1 MSFLVWINDESWWL
15 FTSIIILLAIGVY
28 VWINKQADNNQLAN
42 KKRWIEFLPSLI
54 STLGVL
60 GTFGGITLG
69 LALFD
74 TDHLDVSIPKLLY
87 GLKTA
92 FLTSLAGMIGSM
104 ILSRKVS
111 SLYDKEDKGVSDANQ
126 AAAVIARSVESM
138 KNDNANALQ
147 EVKNE
152 IKAQTAN
159 QNSFYADMNAFVKGI
174 NSYIVNQ
181 REFLQEL
188 LNNSDIQ
195 KDTLITVS
203 ASLNK
208 IANNEELPAI
218 HSDLDKLLVA
228 FGEQGEKVQNMDQNL
243 KILKTSISNTSDDVA
258 ELKKLNQDISGCL
271 TGMADT
277 LGEIATATEATSS
290 TEDSI
295 LEKFDTFGKF
305 IGDEVDDIE
314 RKMGE
319 TNTLLTNKFDEFSE
333 LLKKSNTET
342 LVGVMK
348 QLTTEFQKQMNGL
361 IQRLVQENFEQLN
374 KSVER
379 LNSWQQENKNMIAS
393 LIRQYKDMETDFENS
408 STTLTKVSADTKALV
423 GDGGKLQQLI
433 AALNKVILENQS
445 YIEVTKKLQETAE
458 LTKDN
463 MVKFDD
469 STNKLNDWVRK
480 QRNFVDGVQMLI
492 AKLEEIE
499 KIKDHGGEFWKETK
513 SKMEEGV
520 GIIRNGSKE
529 IESQISG
536 LDQHFYQRLSATL
549 AQLDACIQAMVEAA
563 NKNK

>member
-28 VWINKQADNNQLAN
+28 VWINKQADNYQLAN

-147 EVKNE
+147 EVRNE

-181 REFLQEL
+181 RGFLQEL

-203 ASLNK
+203 AS
-208 IANNEELPAI
+208 
-218 HSDLDKLLVA
+218 
-228 FGEQGEKVQNMDQNL
+228 
-243 KILKTSISNTSDDVA
+243 
-258 ELKKLNQDISGCL
+258 L

-333 LLKKSNTET
+333 LLKKSNTEA

-393 LIRQYKDMETDFENS
+393 LIQQYKDMETDFENS

-499 KIKDHGGEFWKETK
+499 KIKDYGGEFWKETK

>member
-15 FTSIIILLAIGVY
+15 FTSIIILLAIVVY

-111 SLYDKEDKGVSDANQ
+111 CLYDKEDKGVSDANQ

-147 EVKNE
+147 EVRNE

-181 REFLQEL
+181 RGFLQEL

-195 KDTLITVS
+195 KDTLITIS

-218 HSDLDKLLVA
+218 HSDLDKLFVA
-228 FGEQGEKVQNMDQNL
+228 FGEQGEKVQNMDENL
-243 KILKTSISNTSDDVA
+243 KILKTSISNTGDDVA

-271 TGMADT
+271 AGMTDT

-333 LLKKSNTET
+333 LLKKSNTEA

-379 LNSWQQENKNMIAS
+379 LNAWQQENKNMIAS
-393 LIRQYKDMETDFENS
+393 LIQQYKDMETDFENS

-499 KIKDHGGEFWKETK
+499 KIKDYGGEFWKETK

>member
-15 FTSIIILLAIGVY
+15 FMIIIILLAIWVY

-60 GTFGGITLG
+60 GTFSGITLG

-87 GLKTA
+87 GLRTA

-104 ILSRKVS
+104 SLSRKVS

-147 EVKNE
+147 EVRNE

-181 REFLQEL
+181 RGFLQEL

-228 FGEQGEKVQNMDQNL
+228 FGEQGEKVQNMDENL

-333 LLKKSNTET
+333 LLKKSNTEA

-393 LIRQYKDMETDFENS
+393 LIQQYKDMETDFENS

-499 KIKDHGGEFWKETK
+499 KIKDYGGEFWKETK

>member
-15 FTSIIILLAIGVY
+15 FTSIIILLAIVVY

-111 SLYDKEDKGVSDANQ
+111 CLYDKEDKGVSDANQ

-147 EVKNE
+147 EVRNE

-181 REFLQEL
+181 RGFLQEL

-195 KDTLITVS
+195 KDTLITIS

-208 IANNEELPAI
+208 IANNEELPVI

-228 FGEQGEKVQNMDQNL
+228 FGEQGEKVQNMDENL

-271 TGMADT
+271 AGMTDT

-333 LLKKSNTET
+333 LLKKSNTEA

-379 LNSWQQENKNMIAS
+379 LNAWQQENKNMIAS
-393 LIRQYKDMETDFENS
+393 LIQQYKDMETDFENS

-499 KIKDHGGEFWKETK
+499 KIKDYGGEFWKETK

>member
-1 MSFLVWINDESWWL
+1 MSFWVWINDESWWL

-147 EVKNE
+147 EVRNE

-174 NSYIVNQ
+174 NSYIVIQ
-181 REFLQEL
+181 RGFLQEL

-228 FGEQGEKVQNMDQNL
+228 FGEQGEKIQNMDENL

-333 LLKKSNTET
+333 LLKKSNTEA

-393 LIRQYKDMETDFENS
+393 LIQQYKDMETDFENS

-492 AKLEEIE
+492 VKLEEIE
-499 KIKDHGGEFWKETK
+499 KIKDYGGEFWKETK

>member
-126 AAAVIARSVESM
+126 AAAVIAWSVESM

-147 EVKNE
+147 EVRNE

-174 NSYIVNQ
+174 NSYIVIQ
-181 REFLQEL
+181 RGFLQEL

-228 FGEQGEKVQNMDQNL
+228 FGEQGEKVQNMDENL

-333 LLKKSNTET
+333 LLKKSNTEA

-393 LIRQYKDMETDFENS
+393 LIQQYKDMETDFENS

-423 GDGGKLQQLI
+423 DDGGKLQQLI

-499 KIKDHGGEFWKETK
+499 KIKDYGGEFWKETK

>member
-15 FTSIIILLAIGVY
+15 FTGIIGILAIWAY
-28 VWINKQADNNQLAN
+28 RWINIQASNNQLAN

-147 EVKNE
+147 EVRNE

-181 REFLQEL
+181 RGFLQEL

-228 FGEQGEKVQNMDQNL
+228 FGEQGEKVQNMDENL

-271 TGMADT
+271 TGMVDI

-333 LLKKSNTET
+333 LLMKSNTEA

-393 LIRQYKDMETDFENS
+393 LIQQYKDMETDFENS

-499 KIKDHGGEFWKETK
+499 KIKDYGGEFWKETK

>member
-111 SLYDKEDKGVSDANQ
+111 SLYDKEDKGVSDAYQ

-147 EVKNE
+147 EVRNE

-174 NSYIVNQ
+174 NSYIVIQ
-181 REFLQEL
+181 RGFLQEL

-228 FGEQGEKVQNMDQNL
+228 FGEQGEKVQNMDENL

-333 LLKKSNTET
+333 LLKKSNTEA

-393 LIRQYKDMETDFENS
+393 LIQQYKDMETDFENS

-499 KIKDHGGEFWKETK
+499 KIKDYGGEFWKETK

>member
-15 FTSIIILLAIGVY
+15 FTSIIILLAIGGY

-138 KNDNANALQ
+138 KNDNAYALQ
-147 EVKNE
+147 EVRNE

-174 NSYIVNQ
+174 NSYIVIQ
-181 REFLQEL
+181 RGFLQEL

-228 FGEQGEKVQNMDQNL
+228 FGEQGEKIQNMDENL

-333 LLKKSNTET
+333 LLKKSNTEA

-393 LIRQYKDMETDFENS
+393 LIQQYKDMETDFENS

-492 AKLEEIE
+492 VKLEEIE
-499 KIKDHGGEFWKETK
+499 KIKDYGGEFWKETK

>member
-1 MSFLVWINDESWWL
+1 MSFWVWINDESWWL
-15 FTSIIILLAIGVY
+15 FTSIIILLAIVVY

-111 SLYDKEDKGVSDANQ
+111 CLYDKEDKGVSDANQ

-147 EVKNE
+147 EVRNE

-181 REFLQEL
+181 RGFLQEL

-208 IANNEELPAI
+208 IANNEELLAI

-228 FGEQGEKVQNMDQNL
+228 FGEQGEKVQNMDENL
-243 KILKTSISNTSDDVA
+243 KILKTSISNTGDDVA

-271 TGMADT
+271 AGMTDT

-333 LLKKSNTET
+333 LLKKSNTEA

-379 LNSWQQENKNMIAS
+379 LNAWQQENKNMIAS
-393 LIRQYKDMETDFENS
+393 LIQQYKDMETDFENS

-499 KIKDHGGEFWKETK
+499 KIKDYGGEFWKETK

>member
-15 FTSIIILLAIGVY
+15 FTSIIILLAIVVY

-111 SLYDKEDKGVSDANQ
+111 CLYDKEDKGVSDANQ

-147 EVKNE
+147 EVRNE

-181 REFLQEL
+181 RGFLQEL

-195 KDTLITVS
+195 KDTLITIS

-228 FGEQGEKVQNMDQNL
+228 FGEQGEKVQNMDENL

-271 TGMADT
+271 AGMTDT

-333 LLKKSNTET
+333 LLKKSNTEA

-348 QLTTEFQKQMNGL
+348 LLTTEFQKQMNGL

-379 LNSWQQENKNMIAS
+379 LNAWQQENKNMIAS
-393 LIRQYKDMETDFENS
+393 LIQQYKDMETDFENS

-499 KIKDHGGEFWKETK
+499 KIKDYGGEFWKETK

>member
-147 EVKNE
+147 EVRKE

-174 NSYIVNQ
+174 NSYIVIQ
-181 REFLQEL
+181 RGFLQEL

-228 FGEQGEKVQNMDQNL
+228 FGEQGEKVQNMDENL

-333 LLKKSNTET
+333 LLKKSNTEA

-393 LIRQYKDMETDFENS
+393 LIQQYKDMETDFENS

-492 AKLEEIE
+492 VKLEEIE
-499 KIKDHGGEFWKETK
+499 KIKDYGGEFWKETK

>member
-15 FTSIIILLAIGVY
+15 FTGIIGILAIWAY
-28 VWINKQADNNQLAN
+28 RWINIQADNNQLAN

-87 GLKTA
+87 GLRTA

-147 EVKNE
+147 EVRNE

-181 REFLQEL
+181 RGFLQEL

-228 FGEQGEKVQNMDQNL
+228 FGEQGEKVQNMDENL

-271 TGMADT
+271 TGMVDI

-333 LLKKSNTET
+333 LLMKSNTEA

-393 LIRQYKDMETDFENS
+393 LIQQYKDMETDFENS

-499 KIKDHGGEFWKETK
+499 KIKDYGGEFWKETK

>member
-333 LLKKSNTET
+333 LLKKSNTEA

-492 AKLEEIE
+492 AKLEKIE
-499 KIKDHGGEFWKETK
+499 KIKDYGGEFWKETK

>member
-15 FTSIIILLAIGVY
+15 FTSIIILLAVVVY

-111 SLYDKEDKGVSDANQ
+111 CLYDKEDKGVSDANQ

-147 EVKNE
+147 EVRNE

-181 REFLQEL
+181 RGFLQEL

-228 FGEQGEKVQNMDQNL
+228 FGEQGEKVQNMDENL

-333 LLKKSNTET
+333 LLKKSNTEA

-348 QLTTEFQKQMNGL
+348 QLTTEFQKQMNSL

-393 LIRQYKDMETDFENS
+393 LIQQYKDMETDFENS

-499 KIKDHGGEFWKETK
+499 KIKDYGGEFWKETK

>member
-15 FTSIIILLAIGVY
+15 FTGIIGILAIWAY
-28 VWINKQADNNQLAN
+28 RWINIQASNNQLAN

-147 EVKNE
+147 EVRNE

-174 NSYIVNQ
+174 NSYIQ
-181 REFLQEL
+181 RGFLQEL

-228 FGEQGEKVQNMDQNL
+228 FGEQGEKVQNMDENL

-277 LGEIATATEATSS
+277 LGEIATA

-333 LLKKSNTET
+333 LLKKSNTEA

-393 LIRQYKDMETDFENS
+393 LIQQYKDMETDFENS

-499 KIKDHGGEFWKETK
+499 KIKDYGGEFWKETK

>member
-15 FTSIIILLAIGVY
+15 FTSIIILLAIVVY

-111 SLYDKEDKGVSDANQ
+111 CLYDKEDKGVSDANQ

-147 EVKNE
+147 EVRNE

-181 REFLQEL
+181 RGFLQEL

-228 FGEQGEKVQNMDQNL
+228 FGEQGEKVQNMDENL
-243 KILKTSISNTSDDVA
+243 KILKTSISNTGDDVA

-271 TGMADT
+271 AGMTDT

-333 LLKKSNTET
+333 LLKKSNTEA

-348 QLTTEFQKQMNGL
+348 QLTTEFQKQMNSL

-393 LIRQYKDMETDFENS
+393 LIQQYKDMETDFENS

-499 KIKDHGGEFWKETK
+499 KIKDYGGEFWKETK

>member
-15 FTSIIILLAIGVY
+15 FTGIIGILAIWAY
-28 VWINKQADNNQLAN
+28 RWINIQASNKQLVN
-42 KKRWIEFLPSLI
+42 KKRWIELLPSLI
-54 STLGVL
+54 STCGVL

-87 GLKTA
+87 GLRTA

-111 SLYDKEDKGVSDANQ
+111 CLYDKEDKGVSDANQ

-147 EVKNE
+147 EVRNE

-181 REFLQEL
+181 RGFLQEL

-208 IANNEELPAI
+208 IEKNEELPAI

-228 FGEQGEKVQNMDQNL
+228 FGEQGEKVQNMDENL

-271 TGMADT
+271 TGMTDT

-333 LLKKSNTET
+333 LLKKSNTEA

-379 LNSWQQENKNMIAS
+379 LNAWQQENKNMIAS
-393 LIRQYKDMETDFENS
+393 LIQQYKDMETDFENS

-492 AKLEEIE
+492 AKLEEIA
-499 KIKDHGGEFWKETK
+499 KIKDYGGEFWKETK

-549 AQLDACIQAMVEAA
+549 AQLDTCIQAMVEAA

>member
-1 MSFLVWINDESWWL
+1 MRFLVWINDESWWL
-15 FTSIIILLAIGVY
+15 FTSIIILLAIVVY

-87 GLKTA
+87 GLRTA

-181 REFLQEL
+181 RGFLQEL

-228 FGEQGEKVQNMDQNL
+228 FGEQGEKVQNMDENL

-271 TGMADT
+271 TGMTDT

-333 LLKKSNTET
+333 LLKKSNTEA

-379 LNSWQQENKNMIAS
+379 LNAWQQENKNMIAS
-393 LIRQYKDMETDFENS
+393 LIQQYKDMETDFENS

-423 GDGGKLQQLI
+423 GDGGKLQELI

-492 AKLEEIE
+492 AKLEEIA
-499 KIKDHGGEFWKETK
+499 KIKDYGGEFWKETK

-529 IESQISG
+529 IENQISG

>member
-147 EVKNE
+147 EVRNE

-174 NSYIVNQ
+174 NSYIVIQ
-181 REFLQEL
+181 RGFLQEL

-228 FGEQGEKVQNMDQNL
+228 FGEQGEKIQNMDENL

-333 LLKKSNTET
+333 LLKKSNTEA

-393 LIRQYKDMETDFENS
+393 LIQQYKDMETDFENS

-492 AKLEEIE
+492 VKLEEIE
-499 KIKDHGGEFWKETK
+499 KIKDYGGEFWKETK

>member
-15 FTSIIILLAIGVY
+15 FTGIIGILAIWAY
-28 VWINKQADNNQLAN
+28 RWINIQASNNQLAN

-147 EVKNE
+147 EVRNE

-174 NSYIVNQ
+174 NSYIQ
-181 REFLQEL
+181 RGFLQEL

-228 FGEQGEKVQNMDQNL
+228 FGEQGEKVQNMDENL

-333 LLKKSNTET
+333 LLKKSNTEA

-393 LIRQYKDMETDFENS
+393 LIQQYKDMETDFENS
-408 STTLTKVSADTKALV
+408 STTLTKV
-423 GDGGKLQQLI
+423 
-433 AALNKVILENQS
+433 ILENQS
-445 YIEVTKKLQETAE
+445 YIEITKKLQETAE

-499 KIKDHGGEFWKETK
+499 KIKDYGGEFWKETK

>member
-15 FTSIIILLAIGVY
+15 FTSIIILLVIGVY

-147 EVKNE
+147 EVRNE

-333 LLKKSNTET
+333 LLKKSNTEA

-393 LIRQYKDMETDFENS
+393 LIQQYKDMETDFENS

-499 KIKDHGGEFWKETK
+499 KIKDYGGEFWKETK

>member
-1 MSFLVWINDESWWL
+1 MSFFVWINDESWWL
-15 FTSIIILLAIGVY
+15 FTGIIGILAIWAY
-28 VWINKQADNNQLAN
+28 RWINIQASNNQLAN

-111 SLYDKEDKGVSDANQ
+111 CLYDKEDKGVSDANQ

-147 EVKNE
+147 EVRNE

-181 REFLQEL
+181 RGFLQEL

-228 FGEQGEKVQNMDQNL
+228 FGEQGEKVQNMDENL

-271 TGMADT
+271 AGMADT

-333 LLKKSNTET
+333 LLKKSNTEA

-393 LIRQYKDMETDFENS
+393 LIQQYKDMETDFENS

-499 KIKDHGGEFWKETK
+499 KIKDYGGEFWKETK

-536 LDQHFYQRLSATL
+536 LDLHFYQRLSATL

>member
-15 FTSIIILLAIGVY
+15 FTSIIILLAIVVY

-60 GTFGGITLG
+60 GTFVGITLG

-87 GLKTA
+87 GLRTA
-92 FLTSLAGMIGSM
+92 FLTSIAGMIGSM

-111 SLYDKEDKGVSDANQ
+111 CLYDKEDKGVSDANQ

-147 EVKNE
+147 EVRNE

-181 REFLQEL
+181 RGFLQEL

-195 KDTLITVS
+195 KDTLITIS

-228 FGEQGEKVQNMDQNL
+228 FGEQGEKVQNMDENL
-243 KILKTSISNTSDDVA
+243 KILKTSISNTGDDVA

-271 TGMADT
+271 AGMTDT

-333 LLKKSNTET
+333 LLKKSNTEA

-379 LNSWQQENKNMIAS
+379 LNAWQQENKNMIAS
-393 LIRQYKDMETDFENS
+393 LIQQYKDMETDFENS

-499 KIKDHGGEFWKETK
+499 KIKDYGGEFWKETK

>member
-15 FTSIIILLAIGVY
+15 FTSIIILLAIVVY

-111 SLYDKEDKGVSDANQ
+111 CLYDKEDKGVSDANQ

-147 EVKNE
+147 EVRNE

-181 REFLQEL
+181 RGFLQEL

-208 IANNEELPAI
+208 IANNEELLAI

-228 FGEQGEKVQNMDQNL
+228 FGEQGEKVQNMDENL
-243 KILKTSISNTSDDVA
+243 KILKTSISNTGDDVA

-271 TGMADT
+271 AGMTDT

-333 LLKKSNTET
+333 LLKKSNTEA

-379 LNSWQQENKNMIAS
+379 LNAWQQENKNMIAS
-393 LIRQYKDMETDFENS
+393 LIQQYKDMETDFENS

-499 KIKDHGGEFWKETK
+499 KMKDYGGEFWKETK

>member
-15 FTSIIILLAIGVY
+15 FTSIIILLAIVVY

-111 SLYDKEDKGVSDANQ
+111 CLYDKEDKGVSDANQ

-147 EVKNE
+147 EVRNE

-181 REFLQEL
+181 RGFLQEL

-228 FGEQGEKVQNMDQNL
+228 FGEQGEKVQNMDENL

-271 TGMADT
+271 AGMTDT

-333 LLKKSNTET
+333 LLKKSNTEA

-379 LNSWQQENKNMIAS
+379 LNAWQQENKNMIAS
-393 LIRQYKDMETDFENS
+393 LIQQYKDMETDFENS

-499 KIKDHGGEFWKETK
+499 KIKDYGGEFWKETK

>member
-15 FTSIIILLAIGVY
+15 FTSIIILLAIVVY

-111 SLYDKEDKGVSDANQ
+111 CLYDKEDKGVSDANQ

-147 EVKNE
+147 EVRNE

-181 REFLQEL
+181 RGFLQEL

-195 KDTLITVS
+195 KDTLITIS

-228 FGEQGEKVQNMDQNL
+228 FGEQGEKVQNMDENL

-271 TGMADT
+271 AGMTDT

-333 LLKKSNTET
+333 LLKKSNTEA

-379 LNSWQQENKNMIAS
+379 LNAWQQENKNMIAS
-393 LIRQYKDMETDFENS
+393 LIQQYKDMETDFENS

-499 KIKDHGGEFWKETK
+499 KIKDYGGEFWKETK

>member
-277 LGEIATATEATSS
+277 LGEIAAATEATSS

-333 LLKKSNTET
+333 LLKKSNTEA

-499 KIKDHGGEFWKETK
+499 KIKDYGGEFWKETK

>member
-15 FTSIIILLAIGVY
+15 FTSIIILLAIVVY
-28 VWINKQADNNQLAN
+28 VLINKQADNNQLAN

-111 SLYDKEDKGVSDANQ
+111 CLYDKEDKGVSDANQ

-147 EVKNE
+147 EVRNE

-181 REFLQEL
+181 RGFLQEL

-228 FGEQGEKVQNMDQNL
+228 FGEQGEKVQNMDENL

-271 TGMADT
+271 AGMTDT

-333 LLKKSNTET
+333 LLKKSNTEA

-379 LNSWQQENKNMIAS
+379 LNAWQQENKNMIAS
-393 LIRQYKDMETDFENS
+393 LIQQYKDMETDFENS

-499 KIKDHGGEFWKETK
+499 KIKDYGGEFWKETK

>member
-15 FTSIIILLAIGVY
+15 FTSIIILLAIVVY

-111 SLYDKEDKGVSDANQ
+111 CLYDKEDKGVSDANQ

-147 EVKNE
+147 EVRNE

-181 REFLQEL
+181 RGFLQEL

-208 IANNEELPAI
+208 IANNEELLAI

-228 FGEQGEKVQNMDQNL
+228 FGEQGEKVQNMDENL
-243 KILKTSISNTSDDVA
+243 KILKTSISNTGDDVA

-271 TGMADT
+271 AGMTDT

-333 LLKKSNTET
+333 LLKKSNTEA

-379 LNSWQQENKNMIAS
+379 LNAWQQENKNMIAS
-393 LIRQYKDMETDFENS
+393 LIQQYKDMETDFENS

-499 KIKDHGGEFWKETK
+499 KIKDYGGEFWKETK

>member
-1 MSFLVWINDESWWL
+1 
-15 FTSIIILLAIGVY
+15 
-28 VWINKQADNNQLAN
+28 
-42 KKRWIEFLPSLI
+42 
-54 STLGVL
+54 
-60 GTFGGITLG
+60 
-69 LALFD
+69 
-74 TDHLDVSIPKLLY
+74 
-87 GLKTA
+87 
-92 FLTSLAGMIGSM
+92 
-104 ILSRKVS
+104 
-111 SLYDKEDKGVSDANQ
+111 
-126 AAAVIARSVESM
+126 
-138 KNDNANALQ
+138 
-147 EVKNE
+147 
-152 IKAQTAN
+152 
-159 QNSFYADMNAFVKGI
+159 
-174 NSYIVNQ
+174 
-181 REFLQEL
+181 
-188 LNNSDIQ
+188 
-195 KDTLITVS
+195 
-203 ASLNK
+203 
-208 IANNEELPAI
+208 
-218 HSDLDKLLVA
+218 
-228 FGEQGEKVQNMDQNL
+228 
-243 KILKTSISNTSDDVA
+243 
-258 ELKKLNQDISGCL
+258 
-271 TGMADT
+271 MADT

-333 LLKKSNTET
+333 LLKKSNTEA

-379 LNSWQQENKNMIAS
+379 LNAWQQENKNMIAS
-393 LIRQYKDMETDFENS
+393 LIQQYKDMETDFENS

-499 KIKDHGGEFWKETK
+499 KIKDYGGEFWKETK

>member
-15 FTSIIILLAIGVY
+15 FTGIIGILAIWAY
-28 VWINKQADNNQLAN
+28 RWINIQASNNQLAN

-147 EVKNE
+147 EVRNE

-181 REFLQEL
+181 RGFLQEL

-228 FGEQGEKVQNMDQNL
+228 FGEQGEKVQNMDENL

-277 LGEIATATEATSS
+277 LGEIPPATEATSS

-333 LLKKSNTET
+333 LLKKSNTEA

-393 LIRQYKDMETDFENS
+393 LIQQYKDMETDFENS

-499 KIKDHGGEFWKETK
+499 KIKDYGGEFWKETK

>member
-15 FTSIIILLAIGVY
+15 FTGIIGILAIWAY
-28 VWINKQADNNQLAN
+28 RWINIQASNNQLAN

-147 EVKNE
+147 EVRNE

-174 NSYIVNQ
+174 NSYIQ
-181 REFLQEL
+181 RGFLQEL

-228 FGEQGEKVQNMDQNL
+228 FGEQGEKVQNMDENL

-333 LLKKSNTET
+333 LLKKSNTEA

-393 LIRQYKDMETDFENS
+393 LIQQYKDMETDFENS

-463 MVKFDD
+463 MVKLDD

-499 KIKDHGGEFWKETK
+499 KIKDYGGEFWKETK